1 MLNLK
6 NGNKLGTIFTFC
18 TLSFLS
24 GAINGFVGTGGG
36 ILIIFLLKMMTKNEP
51 KSNLA
56 TALFSIIPISLVGS
70 FAYFKAGSV
79 DFSILSVV
87 SLTALFGGILGAFL
101 MDKLHVKFLDL
112 ILGALVIY
120 SGVNLILR

>member
-6 NGNKLGTIFTFC
+6 NGNKLGAILIFC
-18 TLSFLS
+18 ALSFLA

-36 ILIIFLLKMMTKNEP
+36 ILIIFLLKVMTKNEQ

-87 SLTALFGGILGAFL
+87 SLPALFGGILGAFL
-101 MDKLHVKFLDL
+101 MDKLRVKFLDL
-112 ILGALVIY
+112 ILGSLVVY
-120 SGVNLILR
+120 SGINMIVR